1 MMKHHFTEARPTAF
15 HLAWLV
21 ALAVL
26 AVTVTWAYRITPAV
40 ALVDGWAVLN
50 RIMHFQRG
58 DITLVE
64 YLFHPHGAHLHSII
78 YAISWLD
85 FRYMGGA
92 QILTQWISL
101 LATALFGIFFVRLIL
116 REGARY
122 DASRPLL
129 VMGCAAA
136 MAAICSLADLEIMM
150 HPFQAVLT
158 VSRLTYILLLYAI
171 IVGMIEERFGL
182 YAAAMLLSLLAVT
195 FHGTGYVFALCV
207 IGSHVLVC
215 RRLWMAVVSTAPLLS
230 IFIVQSMFLNNSGE
244 MSHLGEALNMRSL
257 VGILPAMGAYFAAPL
272 ASLEVNNGTTPL
284 LCIGFVIFCTVT
296 FLTVRAILAI
306 LGLNSWTEPNFWQ
319 QMCAARTGPRADPV
333 QVFLAVIG
341 AFLLASGVAATLFW
355 VIRTAGDPRQLPPSY
370 FVLLSGRYGAFACLG
385 FVIVVMA
392 LLRTPY
398 LRRAAPVTLY
408 KAGGMLAT
416 AGLLC
421 LAGYASLVELRVYDE
436 DDRLHFA
443 AAAILTGISPIKPE
457 ADSVWI
463 GAGADP
469 YWAQELPATVK
480 FMRVE
485 HKGLWYRMPR
495 MGARGGAFYA
505 GYSIANLLRTPVA
518 SDAATGRCA
527 ITGTIP
533 ANTEF
538 GKAGRILPLANADG
552 VVVGYG
558 ALLRLNPTSKVR
570 AIRGFALCPSSEAA
584 TAPLF
589 LAHDMRA
596 KAALTANDEPESI
609 RGSGALS
616 VMPLSDMKGAL
627 SCVIE
632 AGVAG
637 EGPDAVLTL
646 TNETNFEWIM
656 NAGRLPIGVGVHLKD
671 GKGEYVY
678 WDAGL
683 RVAAS
688 GVVVAPSDSVV
699 MRMPIASISLKNT
712 GPDRGPLSA
721 HFELVQDG
729 HAWFNN
735 ISCSVVVRP

>member
-1 MMKHHFTEARPTAF
+1 MMKHQFSEARPAAF
-15 HLAWLV
+15 RLAWLV

-58 DITLVE
+58 ELSLVE

-85 FRYMGGA
+85 FKYMGGA
-92 QILTQWISL
+92 QTLTQWISL
-101 LATALFGIFFVRLIL
+101 SATALFGVFFVRLIL
-116 REGARY
+116 REGERH

-136 MAAICSLADLEIMM
+136 MAAVCSLADLEIMM
-150 HPFQAVLT
+150 HPFQAVLS

-215 RRLWMAVVSTAPLLS
+215 RRPWMAAVSITPLLS
-230 IFIVQSMFLNNSGE
+230 TLIVQNLFIHNSGE

-272 ASLEVNNGTTPL
+272 ASLEVRTGTTAL
-284 LCIGFVIFCTVT
+284 LCIGFVIFCAVT

-306 LGLNSWTEPNFWQ
+306 LGLKTWTGPNFWQ
-319 QMCAARTGPRADPV
+319 QLRAARSGTQAEPV

-370 FVLLSGRYGAFACLG
+370 FVLGSGRYGAFACLG
-385 FVIVVMA
+385 FVIIVMA

-408 KAGGMLAT
+408 KAAGMLAT
-416 AGLLC
+416 AGLLG
-421 LAGYASLVELRVYDE
+421 LAGYASLVELWIYDE
-436 DDRLHFA
+436 DDRLHLA
-443 AAAILTGISPIKPE
+443 AAAVLTGISPIKPE

-469 YWAQELPATVK
+469 YWAKELPATVK
-480 FMRVE
+480 FMRAE
-485 HKGLWYRMPR
+485 RKGLWYRTPG

-505 GYSIANLLRTPVA
+505 GYSIANLVRTPVA

-527 ITGTIP
+527 IAGTIP
-533 ANTEF
+533 ANAEF
-538 GKAGRILPLANADG
+538 GKTGRILPLATADG

-558 ALLRLNPTSKVR
+558 ALLRLNPTSKAR
-570 AIRGFALCPSSEAA
+570 TIRGFALCPSSEAA

-596 KAALTANDEPESI
+596 TAALTGAAEPEQT
-609 RGSGALS
+609 RGSGALPIT
-616 VMPLSDMKGAL
+616 PLSDMKGAL

-632 AGVAG
+632 PGIAGK
-637 EGPDAVLTL
+637 GPDAVLTL
-646 TNETNFEWIM
+646 TNKTNFEWTM
-656 NAGRLPIGVGVHLKD
+656 NAGRLPIDVGVHLKD

-678 WDAGL
+678 WDEGL
-683 RVAAS
+683 RVPAS
-688 GVVVAPSDSVV
+688 GAVVAPSDSVV
-699 MRMPIASISLKNT
+699 MRMPIASISLKNA

-729 HAWFNN
+729 HAWFNS